1 MIYTYRKTNYNG
13 EQAYSRTLRT
23 YKDVTS
29 VDCSK
34 SGIVILSGIIPAV
47 LDPNQSNVYTTWAQN
62 YTIAAIKLGE
72 GEYLE
77 REDLPRD

>member
-1 MIYTYRKTNYNG
+1 MIYTYRKTDYNG

-23 YKDVTS
+23 YKDVTY
-29 VDCSK
+29 VECSK
-34 SGIVILSGIIPAV
+34 SGIVILSGIIPTE
-47 LDPNQSNVYTTWAQN
+47 LDTTQVNPYISWAQK